1 MKLTNMN
8 QLIADFKAKN
18 LKRMHAELVTAVEGE
33 PYAEEILSTFRP
45 EVLEDEWRE
54 RYDHGGEYN
63 VRELVMED
71 VVTSIFGEPEQRA
84 VITEGMIFQFSTTA
98 ILHAVNDLTSGRIPK
113 QAEYTLAN
121 CLRCLTQSFGQF
133 LVLRMCQKHDAPEG
147 LEHSWIVAYGDFL
160 NAGELETEEEYA
172 EAAEKLREG
181 DCRIETDIVVKILPW
196 TLMKKYI
203 GSGHIRPLGSVEM
216 D

>member
-1 MKLTNMN
+1 MKPMTIS

-18 LKRMHAELVTAVEGE
+18 LKRMRDELVSAVEGD
-33 PYAEEILSTFRP
+33 PHAEEILAACPP
-45 EVLEDEWRE
+45 EVLENEWKE
-54 RYDHGGEYN
+54 RFDHGGEYN

-71 VVTSIFGEPEQRA
+71 VTTSMPGEPEQRA
-84 VITEGMIFQFSTTA
+84 VVIEGMIFQFSTA
-98 ILHAVNDLTSGRIPK
+98 AVLLATHDLTSGHIPK

-121 CLRCLTQSFGQF
+121 CLRCLTQSAGQF
-133 LVLRMCQKHDAPEG
+133 LVLRMCQKVDAPEG

-172 EAAEKLREG
+172 QAAEKLREG
-181 DCRIETDIVVKILPW
+181 DYRIETDIVVKILPW

-203 GSGHIRPLGSVEM
+203 GRGHIRPLGCVEM